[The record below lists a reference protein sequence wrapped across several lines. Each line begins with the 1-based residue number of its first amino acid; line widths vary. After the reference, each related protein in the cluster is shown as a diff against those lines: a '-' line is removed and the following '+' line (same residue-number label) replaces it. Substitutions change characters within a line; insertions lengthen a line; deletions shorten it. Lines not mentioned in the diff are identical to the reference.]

1 MKRQGFIYEKIYN
14 IENIREAIRKASIG
28 KREQIRVKAILE
40 NMDYYAYSIQ
50 NMLANKTYVPTNP
63 QIKVIRDGVNQKTRK
78 IYKPNFYPDQIIHWA
93 LMLQVEP
100 IIMRGMYE
108 YNCGSVPGRG
118 TSYAQSAIRKWL
130 DNDSRNTKWCLKMDI
145 KKFYPSINGE
155 ILKKMFRSKIKDR
168 DCLWLIDEVINSNDG
183 QPIGFYTAQWFSN
196 FFLEGLDHF
205 IKQELGLKYYVRYV
219 DDLVLLGAN
228 KKKLHKA
235 REEIEKYLKGIN
247 LSLKENWQVF
257 SVSHRAIDFLGL
269 RFYRDKTTLRRR
281 NALRIRRRMK
291 KIRKKGYLT
300 EKDASAVISYWG
312 WIKRSDSYYF
322 YHKYVKPVASI
333 KLARKVVSVNAKIRE
348 NRKRGIS
355 TQQYYVA
362 RL

>member
-1 MKRQGFIYEKIYN
+1 MKRKGFIYEKIYN
-14 IENIREAIRKASIG
+14 IENIREAIWKASLG
-28 KREQIRVKAILE
+28 KREQIRVKTIL
-40 NMDYYAYSIQ
+40 NDMDYYAYSIQ
-50 NMLANKTYVPTNP
+50 SMLINKSYVPTKP
-63 QIKVIRDGVNQKTRK
+63 QIKVIRDGVNQKTRR

-100 IIMRGMYE
+100 IIMKSMYE

-118 TSYAQSAIRKWL
+118 TSYAQKAIRKWL
-130 DNDSRNTKWCLKMDI
+130 DSDSRNTKWCLKMDV
-145 KKFYPSINGE
+145 KKFYPSIDGE
-155 ILKKMFRSKIKDR
+155 ILKQMLKRKIKDR
-168 DCLWLIDEVINSNDG
+168 ECLWLIDAIIDSNDG

-205 IKQELGLKYYVRYV
+205 IKEKLEVKYYVRYV

-235 REEIEKYLKGIN
+235 RKEIERYLNGIKLDLKG
-247 LSLKENWQVF
+247 NWQVF
-257 SVSHRAIDFLGL
+257 NASHRAIDFLGL
-269 RFYRDKTTLRRR
+269 KFYRDKTTLRRR

-291 KIRKKGYLT
+291 KIQRKGYLT

-312 WIKRSDSYYF
+312 WIKRSDSYHF
-322 YHKYVKPVASI
+322 YHKYVKPVTSI
-333 KLARKVVSVNAKIRE
+333 KLAKKVVSINAKIRG
-348 NRKRGIS
+348 NRKWGIS
-355 TQQYYVA
+355 DQRYYVA